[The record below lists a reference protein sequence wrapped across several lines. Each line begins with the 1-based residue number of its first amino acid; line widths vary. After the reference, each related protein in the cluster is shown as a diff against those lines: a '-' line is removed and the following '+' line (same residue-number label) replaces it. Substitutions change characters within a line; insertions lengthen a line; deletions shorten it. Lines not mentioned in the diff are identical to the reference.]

1 MCCYFSQD
9 TELKNK
15 KLSKN
20 IACHIIEE
28 TVKICS
34 FKNVTFT
41 FHTSTPLHA
50 TPTPPPLQRPKLRD
64 NTTTMCPSLKT
75 FTKGTELPSSMFS
88 VEEF

>member
-41 FHTSTPLHA
+41 FHISTPFHA
-50 TPTPPPLQRPKLRD
+50 TPTPPSF
-64 NTTTMCPSLKT
+64 TTTQI
-75 FTKGTELPSSMFS
+75 KGQYNHHVPFP
-88 VEEF
+88 

>member
-41 FHTSTPLHA
+41 FHTSTRH
-50 TPTPPPLQRPKLRD
+50 PPPLLYNDP
-64 NTTTMCPSLKT
+64 N
-75 FTKGTELPSSMFS
+75 
-88 VEEF
+88 